1 MKRRKGKI
9 GIGVWCGTSISW
21 LCTNSFKETFG
32 KVLCSIFYCV
42 FLHRFHC
49 QNNLMWAE
57 YLRPLILFKFF
68 DMSISSQK
76 QGKFYLL
83 DSSGSLCG
91 ALWQQR

>member
-1 MKRRKGKI
+1 
-9 GIGVWCGTSISW
+9 
-21 LCTNSFKETFG
+21 
-32 KVLCSIFYCV
+32 
-42 FLHRFHC
+42 
-49 QNNLMWAE
+49 MWAE

-91 ALWQQR
+91 ALWQQQ